1 MRSIYRGLTVAGALG
16 LATISLES
24 QGGPPAR
31 RAVPP
36 DSAAAQ
42 VRPGAPMR
50 GQMGAGARGQFG
62 PGAPMRGQIG
72 LGARGQFVPGAP
84 MRGQMG
90 PGARGQFGP
99 GVPMRSQM
107 GPGARGQFGPGA
119 MMRGQMGRGA
129 GPAFNRRAQRDRMIA
144 QRAVVRERLRN
155 LTPEQRQQLQAGREA
170 LRVERQNI
178 GEQLRAGTLTRE
190 QAREKLQAW
199 RREHQPNAALRGS
212 RPPGGG
218 Y

>member
-16 LATISLES
+16 LATISLEG

-42 VRPGAPMR
+42 VR
-50 GQMGAGARGQFG
+50 
-62 PGAPMRGQIG
+62 
-72 LGARGQFVPGAP
+72 PGAP